1 MVFSAQEHK
10 HSSCEKI
17 LLTNPHLI
25 HISVGAAV
33 TWRSQ
38 VTKLNN
44 VSSNISPVPKALKN
58 IYEKNTLYVL
68 CVKLRKRCHSD
79 GLPHQV

>member
-10 HSSCEKI
+10 HLSCEKHEPEKI

-25 HISVGAAV
+25 HISAGAAV

-44 VSSNISPVPKALKN
+44 ISS
-58 IYEKNTLYVL
+58 
-68 CVKLRKRCHSD
+68 
-79 GLPHQV
+79 